1 MPAAPSSRLAAARA
15 APRSPFNPP
24 HRCIG
29 ARVLPEQY
37 RLHNS
42 RDFHSVVRSGR
53 RAGGRNLVIY
63 VANRAPETGPPA
75 LIFGGPRFGLI
86 VSKSV
91 GGSVVRHTLARRL
104 RPLCVDVA
112 PGLDRGSDVV
122 IRALPPAAV
131 ASATVLERDLRRAL
145 QRLGVVGG
153 A

>member
-1 MPAAPSSRLAAARA
+1 M
-15 APRSPFNPP
+15 
-24 HRCIG
+24 
-29 ARVLPEQY
+29 LPEQY

-63 VANRAPETGPPA
+63 VASRAPESGPPA

-104 RPLCVDVA
+104 RPLCMSVA
-112 PGLDRGSDVV
+112 PGIDQESDVV
-122 IRALPPAAV
+122 IRALPPS
-131 ASATVLERDLRRAL
+131 ASAPVSVLEKDLRRAL
-145 QRLGVVGG
+145 QRVGALGG